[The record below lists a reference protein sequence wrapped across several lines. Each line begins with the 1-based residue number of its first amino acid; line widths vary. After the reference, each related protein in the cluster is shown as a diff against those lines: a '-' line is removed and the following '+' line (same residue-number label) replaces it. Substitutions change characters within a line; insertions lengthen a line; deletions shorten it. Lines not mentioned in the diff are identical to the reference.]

1 MTYSQEEIEKYLE
14 ILESNIKNEPAP
26 EIPSIIDSR
35 GALGGQGPPR
45 CCCNPQFII
54 WCGYRLCE
62 NCCTTSGHVLGYF
75 DNKEYDRFH
84 FQKKSVYQPKY
95 YYEKKVNQI
104 SKRINL
110 SDEEKSELY
119 DKLISIDNKLKK
131 QLNNQFGRKRLINIF
146 YLIKKILEEMGSDKS
161 KEVYLKISK
170 QTLQKYNNWW
180 ENYTKLR

>member
-1 MTYSQEEIEKYLE
+1 MHYTKEQIEKYLE
-14 ILESNIKNEPAP
+14 ILKSC
-26 EIPSIIDSR
+26 SR
-35 GALGGQGPPR
+35 GVLGGQGPPT
-45 CCCNPQFII
+45 CCNNPIFVIEG
-54 WCGYRLCE
+54 GYRLCE

-119 DKLISIDNKLKK
+119 DKLISIDNNLKK

>member
-1 MTYSQEEIEKYLE
+1 M
-14 ILESNIKNEPAP
+14 
-26 EIPSIIDSR
+26 
-35 GALGGQGPPR
+35 
-45 CCCNPQFII
+45 
-54 WCGYRLCE
+54 
-62 NCCTTSGHVLGYF
+62 GYF

-95 YYEKKVNQI
+95 YYEKKVNLI

-110 SDEEKSELY
+110 SDEEKSLLY
-119 DKLISIDNKLKK
+119 DKLISIDKRIKD
-131 QLNNQFGRKRLINIF
+131 QLNDKFGRKRLINIF

-180 ENYTKLR
+180 ENYQKLR